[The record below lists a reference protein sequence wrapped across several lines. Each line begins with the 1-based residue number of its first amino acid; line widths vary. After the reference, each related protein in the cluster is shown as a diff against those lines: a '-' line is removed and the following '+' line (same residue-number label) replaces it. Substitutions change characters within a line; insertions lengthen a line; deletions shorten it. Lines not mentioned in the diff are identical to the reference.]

1 MNSRRVLIVEDDP
14 LLQSLIADLLTSEN
28 CEVQVASSAAEGK
41 NTALTFD
48 PDVALVDIELGSGP
62 NGIDLAEYIRE
73 QLPHVAIVLLTHL
86 PDPRFLGENS
96 RSIPKGVSYVR
107 KDSIA
112 KRGALLAVVETAA
125 GEHAKHVMRD
135 DLDPDRPLAG
145 LSRSQ
150 IGVLRAIAM
159 GYSNSEIAERRGT
172 SIRAVEH
179 LIGRT
184 FQAVGI
190 DSASSTNSRTTA
202 ALAYVTS
209 AGIPLS
215 HE

>member
-1 MNSRRVLIVEDDP
+1 
-14 LLQSLIADLLTSEN
+14 
-28 CEVQVASSAAEGK
+28 
-41 NTALTFD
+41 
-48 PDVALVDIELGSGP
+48 
-62 NGIDLAEYIRE
+62 
-73 QLPHVAIVLLTHL
+73 
-86 PDPRFLGENS
+86 
-96 RSIPKGVSYVR
+96 
-107 KDSIA
+107 
-112 KRGALLAVVETAA
+112 
-125 GEHAKHVMRD
+125 MRD

-159 GYSNSEIAERRGT
+159 GYSNAEIAERRGT

-202 ALAYVTS
+202 ALAYVKS